1 MPNFPTDMQAQFT
14 ALNTIAE
21 GHSSITE
28 NIFENRFMHIPEL
41 MRMGAVEMIDALNC
55 GCAFGG

>member
-1 MPNFPTDMQAQFT
+1 MQAQFT
-14 ALNTIAE
+14 ALNTIAK

-41 MRMGAVEMIDALNC
+41 MRMGADPTSNGSSDQVSAYFNTI
-55 GCAFGG
+55 